1 MFVRLGGFY
10 PLFFPSWMNERDV
23 QGDGSSGRSIPI
35 RSSTSS
41 FWGFYFSSCWVTW
54 HDDSPFLPMAKKQ
67 KELSDTKSEGPAAQD
82 AAPVKRKPVQTI
94 RVDDCSAS
102 IWEREF
108 TVKGK
113 PTKFISISFER
124 SYKDR
129 DGAWKYT
136 KSFDPES
143 LGAIVNL
150 CQQASEAIKSLQQ

>member
-1 MFVRLGGFY
+1 
-10 PLFFPSWMNERDV
+10 
-23 QGDGSSGRSIPI
+23 
-35 RSSTSS
+35 
-41 FWGFYFSSCWVTW
+41 
-54 HDDSPFLPMAKKQ
+54 MAKKQ

-124 SYKDR
+124 SYKDGE
-129 DGAWKYT
+129 DWKNTDSYGREDLLVLAYIA
-136 KSFDPES
+136 KEAFRW
-143 LGAIVNL
+143 IVSQPN
-150 CQQASEAIKSLQQ
+150 K